1 MIPSLMNLFF
11 ILFQNLVCL
20 NPKNEY
26 KKLTTEAKQV
36 LQQGWIDEK
45 VAETLSNKIIKDVNY
60 QKYYLYLSRLPNHS
74 HVLKH

>member
-1 MIPSLMNLFF
+1 MNLFF

-36 LQQGWIDEK
+36 LQQG
-45 VAETLSNKIIKDVNY
+45 
-60 QKYYLYLSRLPNHS
+60 
-74 HVLKH
+74 